1 MIIVYRILI
10 IVIVIF
16 LPLILVWRVF
26 KKKEILNRSKEK
38 ICFFGKKRNK
48 GKLVWFHGASVG
60 EIKSVIPLI
69 EIYEKK
75 NDIKTIL
82 ITSNTL
88 SSAKIVSEI
97 ENKKIIH
104 QFFPLDLNLFVKQ
117 FLNYWQ
123 PSAACF
129 IDSEIW
135 PNMIFELKKRKI
147 PIILLNG
154 RVTKKSFKKWLF
166 FKSFAKEIFSKIDL
180 CLSSSNETVNY
191 LKKLG
196 VKKVKF
202 LGNIKFTKSKH
213 KISNIKNN
221 LKIFTK
227 TKKVWCASSTHYN
240 EEHMCGIIHKKLKKK
255 YKNLLTIIIPRHIE
269 RVDSIKKNLERIGLK
284 IHVHEPQKKINI
296 NTDIYLV
303 NVYGQTKSFYAN
315 CRNVFLGGSFINHG
329 GQNPLE
335 AAIYGCN
342 IMYGKYIQNFKEIY
356 SFLKKN
362 QIGYLTKD
370 LGELTNKLDFF
381 LSKKLPLKNKLKNK
395 IDVIGSKILKNTEK
409 ELNFYL
415 N

>member
-1 MIIVYRILI
+1 MIIVYRILT

-38 ICFFGKKRNK
+38 ICFFGKKRNE

-117 FLNYWQ
+117 FLNHWQ
-123 PSAACF
+123 PSTACF

-147 PIILLNG
+147 PIVLLNS
-154 RVTKKSFKKWLF
+154 RLTKKSFKKWLF

-180 CLSSSNETVNY
+180 CLSSSKETVNY

-196 VKKVKF
+196 AKKVKF

>member
-1 MIIVYRILI
+1 MIIVYRILT

-38 ICFFGKKRNK
+38 ICFFGKKRNE

-117 FLNYWQ
+117 FLNHWQ
-123 PSAACF
+123 PSTACF

-147 PIILLNG
+147 PIVLLNG

-180 CLSSSNETVNY
+180 CLSSSKETVNY

-196 VKKVKF
+196 AKKVKF

>member
-1 MIIVYRILI
+1 MIIVYRILT

-16 LPLILVWRVF
+16 LPFILVWRVF

-38 ICFFGKKRNK
+38 ICFFGKKRNE

-147 PIILLNG
+147 PIVLLNG

-180 CLSSSNETVNY
+180 CLSSSKETVNY

-196 VKKVKF
+196 AKKVKF

-342 IMYGKYIQNFKEIY
+342 IMYGKHIQNFKEIY

>member
-1 MIIVYRILI
+1 MIIVYRILT

-26 KKKEILNRSKEK
+26 KKKEILNISKKK
-38 ICFFGKKRNK
+38 ICFFHKKRNK
-48 GKLVWFHGASVG
+48 GRLVWFHGASVG

-147 PIILLNG
+147 PIVLLNG

-191 LKKLG
+191 LKTLG

-202 LGNIKFTKSKH
+202 LGNIKFIMSKH
-213 KISNIKNN
+213 KISSIKNN

-227 TKKVWCASSTHYN
+227 TKKDWCASSTHY
-240 EEHMCGIIHKKLKKK
+240 
-255 YKNLLTIIIPRHIE
+255 
-269 RVDSIKKNLERIGLK
+269 
-284 IHVHEPQKKINI
+284 
-296 NTDIYLV
+296 
-303 NVYGQTKSFYAN
+303 
-315 CRNVFLGGSFINHG
+315 
-329 GQNPLE
+329 
-335 AAIYGCN
+335 
-342 IMYGKYIQNFKEIY
+342 
-356 SFLKKN
+356 
-362 QIGYLTKD
+362 
-370 LGELTNKLDFF
+370 
-381 LSKKLPLKNKLKNK
+381 
-395 IDVIGSKILKNTEK
+395 
-409 ELNFYL
+409 
-415 N
+415 

>member
-1 MIIVYRILI
+1 MIIVYRILT

-38 ICFFGKKRNK
+38 ICFFGKKRNE

-117 FLNYWQ
+117 FLNHWQ
-123 PSAACF
+123 PSTACF

-147 PIILLNG
+147 PIVLLNG

-166 FKSFAKEIFSKIDL
+166 FKSFTKEIFSKIDL
-180 CLSSSNETVNY
+180 CLSSSKETVNY

-196 VKKVKF
+196 AKKVKF
-202 LGNIKFTKSKH
+202 LGNLKFTKSKH

-409 ELNFYL
+409 ELNYYL

>member
-1 MIIVYRILI
+1 MIIVYRILT

-117 FLNYWQ
+117 FLNHWQ
-123 PSAACF
+123 PSTACF

-147 PIILLNG
+147 PIVLLNS
-154 RVTKKSFKKWLF
+154 RLTKKSFKKWLF

-180 CLSSSNETVNY
+180 CLSSSKETVNY

-196 VKKVKF
+196 AKKVKF